1 MITGA
6 EVLASFKAC
15 IPAKHLCEEFAMLWG
30 LPPPRPPALRL
41 LLKKKKISP
50 VQFSASS
57 KEIPGRENLQGN

>member
-30 LPPPRPPALRL
+30 LPPLPPPLC
-41 LLKKKKISP
+41 
-50 VQFSASS
+50 VFY
-57 KEIPGRENLQGN
+57 